1 MTKKQ
6 LWEIYDNSPTPGSYW
21 EHYDDTKE
29 WNKGSGL
36 LLAICAKCGNK
47 QTRETYLSTSPKPFW
62 AEWITLIQD
71 YQITGVAKCAKC
83 GQWHQVYG

>member
-6 LWEIYDNSPTPGSYW
+6 LWKIYYDSPTPGYYW
-21 EHYDDTKE
+21 EHQDETKKL
-29 WNKGSGL
+29 NKGYGL
-36 LLAICAKCGNK
+36 LLCICAKCKTK
-47 QTRETYLSTSPKPFW
+47 QTRKSYISNRLGSFW

-71 YQITGVAKCAKC
+71 YEITGVAKCAKC